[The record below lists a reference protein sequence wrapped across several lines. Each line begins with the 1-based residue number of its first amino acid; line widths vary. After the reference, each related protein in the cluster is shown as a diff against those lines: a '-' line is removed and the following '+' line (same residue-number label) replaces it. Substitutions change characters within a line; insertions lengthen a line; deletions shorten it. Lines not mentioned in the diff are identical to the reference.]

1 MRLNDVGSGRPLCV
15 SLCSLWQKGV
25 EMKFKARVWKVGDNI
40 NTDLIL
46 PISAFYLTAE
56 EQVNF
61 VFSANRPGWAKQVQ
75 KGDIL
80 IGGRNFGMGSSRP
93 AARSLKNLGLA
104 CLVAPYI
111 NGLFFRNAVNFAFPI
126 VECPG
131 VDEAFDEG
139 DIAEIDVIEARVRNL
154 TKGAELIAKPLP
166 PPLLAIV
173 NAGGIYPLLEKEGSI
188 APRAAVS
195 R

>member
-1 MRLNDVGSGRPLCV
+1 
-15 SLCSLWQKGV
+15 
-25 EMKFKARVWKVGDNI
+25 MKFTARVWKVGDNI

-46 PISAFYLTAE
+46 PNRAFYLTPE
-56 EQVNF
+56 EQVEY

-80 IGGRNFGMGSSRP
+80 IGGKNFGMGSSRP

-111 NGLFFRNAVNFAFPI
+111 NGLFFRNAVNFAFPAL
-126 VECPG
+126 ECPG
-131 VDEAFDEG
+131 VDEAFNEG
-139 DIAEIDVIEARVRNL
+139 DIAEVAFTEGRVRNL
-154 TKGAELIAKPLP
+154 TQDTELIAKVLP
-166 PPLLAIV
+166 APLLAIV

-188 APRAAVS
+188 AARAA
-195 R
+195 